1 MAGPY
6 AIAAI
11 GQAILALLDAAVPA
25 EFSGADFQLYNAPNF
40 QKPMDEGISLYLY
53 RVVPANN
60 IRNLPPRVA
69 IDGRRYRPALPI
81 DFQFLMIAWARN
93 AFKQQR
99 LLGWAMRVLEDNSIL
114 HASLLNQYGPESD
127 TFNDRE
133 CVDVILES
141 LSIQDLHSIW
151 DVTKPN
157 IQPAA
162 AYIVRML
169 RIDSGLEIGE
179 ADLVQTRVIG
189 AGKVVEA

>member
-11 GQAILALLDAAVPA
+11 GQAILGVLEAAVPP

-60 IRNLPPRVA
+60 IRSPGLRV
-69 IDGRRYRPALPI
+69 GPNGQRYRPSLPI

-99 LLGWAMRVLEDNSIL
+99 LLGWAMRVLEDNTIL
-114 HASLLNQYGPESD
+114 HASLLNQYGPEND
-127 TFNDRE
+127 TFSDRE
-133 CVDVILES
+133 CVDVILET

-169 RIDSGLEIGE
+169 RIDSTIEFSDAEL
-179 ADLVQTRVIG
+179 AQTRVFG
-189 AGKVVEA
+189 MGKVAEP